1 MQPGGK
7 SVGRVRYVVRQSIV
21 QDDKYANSVLFHH
34 ELWSME
40 IFCIKIFFWDMVL
53 NCSLFMGKIDVILN
67 CRGLVGK
74 PWMLAC
80 FQMINWS
87 RKFFNICGKKEKYAE
102 GFLFGN
108 GRNMWQWQSNF
119 KKVQS
124 GGKSAG
130 RVTYPISDFDTILMS
145 VWTCKISSCHKTPST
160 NLNRQKEIIF
170 CSHQALCSWWF

>member
-1 MQPGGK
+1 
-7 SVGRVRYVVRQSIV
+7 
-21 QDDKYANSVLFHH
+21 
-34 ELWSME
+34 
-40 IFCIKIFFWDMVL
+40 
-53 NCSLFMGKIDVILN
+53 
-67 CRGLVGK
+67 
-74 PWMLAC
+74 
-80 FQMINWS
+80 
-87 RKFFNICGKKEKYAE
+87 
-102 GFLFGN
+102 LFGN